1 MLLSLIGCNGN
12 PSTVE
17 TGTAAS
23 QTEQTIESSS
33 SEETASEESTE
44 VATAT
49 ATPEPTPEPTADP
62 AEGKY
67 LKDLF
72 AEHGMK
78 VGTCLT
84 GSMISRADSNNLI
97 LSHFNSVTCENAM
110 KPDATLSQ
118 KKSQEEGNLV
128 VELVSDVLKVASRSS
143 KGCNC
148 CRELLH
154 GSACLL

>member
-1 MLLSLIGCNGN
+1 MKKKVLLLITGALLLSLIGCNGN
-12 PSTVE
+12 VTTEDPGASS
-17 TGTAAS
+17 S
-23 QTEQTIESSS
+23 QTWQSTESSS
-33 SEETASEESTE
+33 SEEATTAESTE

-84 GSMISRADSNNLI
+84 GSMISRADSNDLI

-118 KKSQEEGNLV
+118 KKSL
-128 VELVSDVLKVASRSS
+128 AP
-143 KGCNC
+143 
-148 CRELLH
+148 
-154 GSACLL
+154 